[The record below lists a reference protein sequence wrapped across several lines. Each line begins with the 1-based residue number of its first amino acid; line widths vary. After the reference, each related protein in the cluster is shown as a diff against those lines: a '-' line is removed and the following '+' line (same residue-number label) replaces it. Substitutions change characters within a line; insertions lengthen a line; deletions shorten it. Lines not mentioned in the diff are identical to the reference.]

1 MTFTEDDLRK
11 AARQVEQEWEES
23 IDREYGS
30 LPEHHFSKRFERR
43 MKRLIREQSRTPQ
56 EKKFISMTKKVAAVF
71 LIVLFGVAIT
81 TVSVGAYRE
90 RFMKYIAKITRRS
103 TDYDFAIATDK
114 YYYYADLTKTIYGYI
129 PDGFVKKSEVHNSDM
144 ICQVEFGKD
153 DENYYYLDF
162 TVLTK
167 DGAAGTSVD
176 TEGSELSEITVGGE
190 DAILNMKNGY
200 CTLIWSRRNV
210 LCQLYGK
217 IDKEEAVRIAEN
229 TEIFFLDEME

>member
-1 MTFTEDDLRK
+1 MTFTEDDLRR

-30 LPEHHFSKRFERR
+30 LPEHNFSKRFKRK
-43 MKRLIREQSRTPQ
+43 MSRLIREQSRTPK
-56 EKKFISMTKKVAAVF
+56 EKKFISVTTKVAAVF

-81 TVSVGAYRE
+81 TVSVDAYRE

-103 TDYDFAIATDK
+103 TDYDFTIATDK
-114 YYYYADLTKTIYGYI
+114 YYYADLTKTVYGYI
-129 PDGFVKKSEVHNSDM
+129 PDGFEKKTEVHNSDM

-153 DENYYYLDF
+153 DENCYYLDF

-176 TEGSELSEITVGGE
+176 TEGSELSEITVRGE

-229 TEIFFLDEME
+229 TEIFFLDEMK

>member
-43 MKRLIREQSRTPQ
+43 MKRLIQEQSRTPQ
-56 EKKFISMTKKVAAVF
+56 EKKFISITKKVAAVF

-114 YYYYADLTKTIYGYI
+114 YYCADLTKTVYGYI
-129 PDGFVKKSEVHNSDM
+129 PNGFVKKSEVHNSDM
-144 ICQVEFGKD
+144 ICQVEFSKD
-153 DENYYYLDF
+153 DEDYYLDF

-167 DGAAGTSVD
+167 DSAASTSID
-176 TEGSELSEITVGGE
+176 TEGSELSEITVRGE
-190 DAILNMKNGY
+190 DAILNIKNGY

-217 IDKEEAVRIAEN
+217 IDKEEAIRIAEN
-229 TEIFFLDEME
+229 IEIFFLDEMK